1 MSGEFYVYCWYYL
14 DTKQIF
20 YVGKGSGNRYLET
33 KGRSALFQRMLE
45 LYPCGSRLLR
55 AGLSEEKAIA
65 AELELIR
72 SYVEKRHPLINIKDG
87 EYNPAQREGIDAA
100 KKRGKYL
107 GRPRVELPGHWKR
120 ITDQWQAGQMTA
132 VEAMRRLEMS
142 RATFYRL
149 ARREGIAPPGQR
161 RG

>member
-1 MSGEFYVYCWYYL
+1 MSGKFYVYCWYYL

-20 YVGKGSGNRYLET
+20 YVGKGSGVRYLET

-55 AGLSEEKAIA
+55 AGLSEDKARV

-100 KKRGKYL
+100 KKRGKHL
-107 GRPRVELPGHWKR
+107 GRPRYVPDERFLPMLAQVRDGK
-120 ITDQWQAGQMTA
+120 ISAAM
-132 VEAMRRLEMS
+132 AMRKLGM
-142 RATFYRL
+142 AKTTWYKL
-149 ARREGIAPPGQR
+149 AKREQGKK
-161 RG
+161 